1 MKKIDLTPYKLGEHE
16 VSVKDG
22 IVVLLFHPGQKLSAR
37 DLIAQD
43 QLAKKIEAADGSVL
57 LEASEYIKIK
67 NAFESYTTWHRGD
80 RELIER
86 ILDKVED
93 VKVKEA

>member
-1 MKKIDLTPYKLGEHE
+1 MKKIDLTPYFVGETE
-16 VSVKDG
+16 VKIKDG
-22 IVVLLFHPGQKLSAR
+22 IVMLLFNPSLKLSAR

-43 QLAKKIEAADGSVL
+43 ALAKKIEASEETVL

-67 NAFESYTTWHRGD
+67 NAFESFTGFRRGD
-80 RELIER
+80 LELINRVLNAE
-86 ILDKVED
+86 E

>member
-1 MKKIDLTPYKLGEHE
+1 MKKIDLTPYTLGEQE
-16 VSVKDG
+16 VSVKNS
-22 IVVLLFHPGQKLSAR
+22 IVLVMFNPSLKLSAR

-43 QLAKKIEAADGSVL
+43 TLAKKIEASEGTVL

-67 NAFESYTTWHRGD
+67 NAFESFAGFGRGD
-80 RELIER
+80 LELINRVLNAE
-86 ILDKVED
+86 E

>member
-1 MKKIDLTPYKLGEHE
+1 MKKIDLTPYFVGEQE
-16 VSVKDG
+16 VKIKDG
-22 IVVLLFHPGQKLSAR
+22 IVLLLFNPMQKLSAR

-43 QLAKKIEAADGSVL
+43 ALAKKIEVSEGVVL

-67 NAFESYTTWHRGD
+67 NAFESFSGFGRGD
-80 RELIER
+80 LELINR
-86 ILDKVED
+86 VLNAED